1 MKIIKKYDDIINKY
15 IKFNHLLNVDMS
27 TLLFI
32 DFLSTIN
39 L

>member
-1 MKIIKKYDDIINKY
+1 MKIIKKYGYIINKY
-15 IKFNHLLNVDMS
+15 IKFNQLSKVEIS

-32 DFLSTIN
+32 NFISPIN